1 MMGFLL
7 RLAENY
13 SSKLSDSS
21 SICRVNSVTG
31 APPNAN
37 EERQQTLLD
46 HPTTTNQ
53 QTVNGLFVHVR
64 NIPTSIT

>member
-7 RLAENY
+7 RLAENC
-13 SSKLSDSS
+13 SSKLSDS
-21 SICRVNSVTG
+21 SICRVNSVIG
-31 APPNAN
+31 APLNAN